1 MNKLECLNLSLCF
14 IEFSMMYIFFEK
26 LFKKR
31 LHNKILPVAIPII
44 NALIVY
50 FIPDFSVTKSIL
62 CVLSVF
68 SGCSILFKEKIY
80 IRSVFSITM
89 IYILYIIDIVIGN
102 ILSLILDQQVL
113 EVFYGNFSCRLV
125 SCLIIKLI
133 DILAVIMLY
142 RAFKKSS
149 LNLSKRVWILFN
161 IVMIVFLSV
170 TVAYMNIYPEYNENQ
185 SLKLMF
191 TAISISFLVMSIIVI
206 YFFTYICASF
216 QQSKN
221 LYLLQTS
228 YAAINEKLSVQLEN
242 NQKLHKIR
250 HDIKNHLLN
259 IRSLIDRN
267 QVNDAVQLLNQVIGQ
282 TENISVGITQT
293 TGNSIIDAVIS
304 YKATVC
310 FNKDITFR
318 YTLEKL
324 PELSID
330 LIDISSVVSNLIDNA
345 IEATEKTNDPCVQVS
360 ISNYNNYLVV
370 FVKNSCNNTFT
381 SDKDEKKLLSTKS
394 DKSLHGYGMQ
404 IVNDIAVKYD
414 GDCKWEISDGFF
426 AVNVLLKCF

>member
-1 MNKLECLNLSLCF
+1 M
-14 IEFSMMYIFFEK
+14 
-26 LFKKR
+26 
-31 LHNKILPVAIPII
+31 AIPII

-142 RAFKKSS
+142 RAFKKSG

-310 FNKDITFR
+310 FNKKITFR

-370 FVKNSCNNTFT
+370 FVKNSCNNTFS
-381 SDKDEKKLLSTKS
+381 SDEDENKLLSTKS

-414 GDCKWEISDGFF
+414 GDCKWESSDGFF

>member
-14 IEFSMMYIFFEK
+14 IEFSMMYFFFEK

-142 RAFKKSS
+142 RAFKKSG

-310 FNKDITFR
+310 FNKKITFR

-370 FVKNSCNNTFT
+370 FVKNSCNNTFS
-381 SDKDEKKLLSTKS
+381 SDEDENKLLSTKS

-414 GDCKWEISDGFF
+414 GDCKWESSDGFF